1 MPSGPKSSLQA
12 RRVAREAAGAAK
24 EGVAARDTAVA
35 RDADEA
41 KGMGAG
47 IRGADTAR
55 AAVVAIITTMG
66 AVGTATAAITA
77 DMAGAAIIRG
87 TVGAIGIGALAGN

>member
-24 EGVAARDTAVA
+24 EGVTARDTAVA
-35 RDADEA
+35 RDAGEA

-47 IRGADTAR
+47 IRGADTAK
-55 AAVVAIITTMG
+55 AAVVGITTMG
-66 AVGTATAAITA
+66 AVGTATAATTA
-77 DMAGAAIIRG
+77 DMAGAAIIRC